1 MITRHAVRA
10 VVAGHIRPIANA
22 DDPAALIGTVADDGL
37 HQVNGKV
44 AMRVAGG
51 PEARVADDQ
60 GDDDVGGIGGIGG
73 VCVIILTGGAFGDGG
88 KDLQRHIAFQQAR
101 HIRVAAIAPVVQVT
115 VPQQAVGMPPPR

>member
-60 GDDDVGGIGGIGG
+60 GDDDVGGIGG
-73 VCVIILTGGAFGDGG
+73 VYVIILTSGAFGDGG

-101 HIRVAAIAPVVQVT
+101 HIRMAAIAPVVQVM
-115 VPQQAVGMPPPR
+115 VPQQAVGMPAPR